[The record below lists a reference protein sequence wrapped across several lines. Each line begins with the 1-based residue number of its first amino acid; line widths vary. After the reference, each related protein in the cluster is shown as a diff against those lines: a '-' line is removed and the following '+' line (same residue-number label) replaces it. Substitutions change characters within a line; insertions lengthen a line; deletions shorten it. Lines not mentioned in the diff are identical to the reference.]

1 MGTHM
6 PLEDDRRARLDALP
20 TANIGDA
27 MDRLFV
33 TQAAIKSVW
42 PGARLAGPA
51 FCVLTA
57 PGDNKAIHS
66 AIDEA
71 APGDVIVVAAGGF
84 ADRALIGELMAGR
97 AAARGLAGMVIDGAV
112 RDAHAIGDMRFPVF
126 ARGVTP
132 AGPYRNGPG
141 LHQIPVAIGGV
152 AVCPGDIVVGDDDG
166 VVIIRQ
172 QELDAVLERAEAKH
186 TAEAAQRAAI
196 GA

>member
-1 MGTHM
+1 MT
-6 PLEDDRRARLDALP
+6 LDDASRDRLGALP

-27 MDRLFV
+27 MERLFV
-33 TQAAIKSVW
+33 MEAPIKSVW
-42 PGARLAGPA
+42 PGARMVGPA

-71 APGDVIVVAAGGF
+71 AAGDVIVVAAGGY

-112 RDAHAIGDMRFPVF
+112 RDAQDIGAMRFPVF
-126 ARGVTP
+126 ARGITP

-141 LHQIPVAIGGV
+141 RQQIPVAIGGV
-152 AVCPGDIVVGDDDG
+152 AVCPGDVVVGDDDG
-166 VVIIRQ
+166 VVVIRR
-172 QELDAVLERAEAKH
+172 QELDAVLARAEAKH
-186 TAEAAQRAAI
+186 AAEATQRAEI
-196 GA
+196 GV

>member
-1 MGTHM
+1 MRF
-6 PLEDDRRARLDALP
+6 DDELRARLGALP

-33 TQAAIKSVW
+33 MHAAIKTVW
-42 PGARLAGPA
+42 PGARMAGPA

-57 PGDNKAIHS
+57 PGDNKAVHS

-71 APGDVIVVAAGGF
+71 QPGAVIVVAAGCV
-84 ADRALIGELMAGR
+84 DRALIGELMAGR
-97 AAARGLAGMVIDGAV
+97 AAARGLAGIVVDGAV
-112 RDAHAIGDMRFPVF
+112 RDAHDIGEMRFPVF

-141 LHQIPVAIGGV
+141 IHQIPVAVGGV

-166 VVIIRQ
+166 VVVIRQ
-172 QELDAVLERAEAKH
+172 QELEAVLTRAEAKH
-186 TAEAAQRAAI
+186 AAEAMQRAAI
-196 GA
+196 GV

>member
-1 MGTHM
+1 MVFDN
-6 PLEDDRRARLDALP
+6 ERRARLGALP

-42 PGARLAGPA
+42 PGARMVGSA

-57 PGDNKAIHS
+57 PGDNQAIHS
-66 AIDEA
+66 AIDAA
-71 APGDVIVVAAGGF
+71 APGDVIVVAAGGYT
-84 ADRALIGELMAGR
+84 DRALIGELMAGR
-97 AAARGLAGMVIDGAV
+97 MVARGLAGIVIDGAV
-112 RDAHAIGDMRFPVF
+112 RDAQDIGDMKFPVF

-166 VVIIRQ
+166 VVVVRQ
-172 QELDAVLERAEAKH
+172 QELDTVLERAEAKH
-186 TAEAAQRAAI
+186 AAEALQRASN
-196 GA
+196 GV

>member
-1 MGTHM
+1 MT
-6 PLEDDRRARLDALP
+6 LDDDRRTRLAALP
-20 TANIGDA
+20 TATIGDA

-33 TQAAIKSVW
+33 THSTIKSVW

-66 AIDEA
+66 AIDAA
-71 APGDVIVVAAGGF
+71 APGDVIVVAGGGF
-84 ADRALIGELMAGR
+84 VDRALIGELMAAR
-97 AAARGLAGMVIDGAV
+97 AAARGVAGIVIDGAV
-112 RDAHAIGDMRFPVF
+112 RDAQDIGEMRFPVF
-126 ARGVTP
+126 ARAITP

-141 LHQIPVAIGGV
+141 LHHIPVAIGGV

-172 QELDAVLERAEAKH
+172 QELDGVIARAEAKQA
-186 TAEAAQRAAI
+186 AEATQRAAI
-196 GA
+196 GV

>member
-1 MGTHM
+1 MRF
-6 PLEDDRRARLDALP
+6 DDELRARLGALP

-33 TQAAIKSVW
+33 MHAAIKTVW
-42 PGARLAGPA
+42 PGARMAGPA

-57 PGDNKAIHS
+57 PGDNKAVHS

-71 APGDVIVVAAGGF
+71 QPGAVIVVAAAGCV
-84 ADRALIGELMAGR
+84 DRALIGELMAGR
-97 AAARGLAGMVIDGAV
+97 AAARGLAGIVVDGAV
-112 RDAHAIGDMRFPVF
+112 RDAHDIGEMRFPVF

-141 LHQIPVAIGGV
+141 IHQIPVAVGGV

-166 VVIIRQ
+166 VVVIRQ
-172 QELDAVLERAEAKH
+172 QELEAVLTRAEAKH
-186 TAEAAQRAAI
+186 AAEAMQRAAI
-196 GA
+196 GV

>member
-1 MGTHM
+1 MT
-6 PLEDDRRARLDALP
+6 LDDHRRAHLGALP
-20 TANIGDA
+20 TANIADA

-42 PGARLAGPA
+42 PGARMVGPA

-66 AIDEA
+66 AIDDA
-71 APGDVIVVAAGGF
+71 APGDVIVVAAGGYV
-84 ADRALIGELMAGR
+84 DRALIGELMAGR
-97 AAARGLAGMVIDGAV
+97 AAARGLAGIVIDGAV
-112 RDAHAIGDMRFPVF
+112 RDATDIGLMRFPVF

-166 VVIIRQ
+166 VVIVRQ
-172 QELDAVLERAEAKH
+172 QELDAVLTRAEAKRA
-186 TAEAAQRAAI
+186 TEATQRAAI
-196 GA
+196 GG

>member
-1 MGTHM
+1 MS
-6 PLEDDRRARLDALP
+6 LDDHLRTRLGALP
-20 TANIGDA
+20 TANLGDA

-33 TQAAIKSVW
+33 MQAAIKPVW
-42 PGARLAGPA
+42 PGARVVGPA

-66 AIDEA
+66 AVDAA
-71 APGDVIVVAAGGF
+71 APGDVIVVAAGGSL
-84 ADRALIGELMAGR
+84 DRALIGELMAGR
-97 AAARGLAGMVIDGAV
+97 AAARGVAGIVIDGAV
-112 RDAHAIGDMRFPVF
+112 RDARDIGDMRFPVF

-141 LHQIPVAIGGV
+141 THQIPVAVGGV

-166 VVIIRQ
+166 VVVIRQ
-172 QELDAVLERAEAKH
+172 QELDAVLNRAEAKH
-186 TAEAAQRAAI
+186 AAEAAQRAAI